1 MTHAI
6 AGARVCSTCAYTNF
20 GAQASCLNCEAPLP
34 ALGVELPGTVLVAS
48 ERASRACPSCGIEIG
63 VFDRFCAACGARLD

>member
-1 MTHAI
+1 MTPAM
-6 AGARVCSTCAYTNF
+6 AGARVCSHCAYANF
-20 GAQASCLNCEAPLP
+20 GPQASCLNCTAPLP
-34 ALGVELPGTVLVAS
+34 TLEVELPGTVLVAS